1 MVLPSFPGKL
11 VMGSVSSYSGG
22 NIESVARNI
31 GRGRELKLFFGA
43 SVVFGLAFGTFL
55 VGYFGFDAVGDAFIS
70 AGWGMVVLAAYQ
82 GLSIGCSA
90 LAWRAVVRS
99 VWQGS
104 NGLFLWA
111 RWVRE
116 SMNSLLPVAQVGGD
130 IVGARLLAIRGA
142 GAAVGGASI
151 VVDKT
156 VEVLTQFLFSILGVG
171 LILVVSADRSLGWSV
186 AIALLIFGPLLI
198 GFVVAQ
204 RMGMFR
210 LLERFLLKLEERSDW
225 LSLGN
230 VTGLHDTI
238 LLLYRDRR
246 GILIGTVYHLIAWVL
261 GIGELWLAVHFMGY
275 EVTLVAATI
284 IESLAQAVRSAG
296 FFIPASL
303 GVQEGGYL
311 LFGTLM
317 GLSPEVA
324 LALSLVR
331 RVRQILVGVPALIA
345 WQVYEGRRVVVAR
358 RKPAAPEC

>member
-1 MVLPSFPGKL
+1 
-11 VMGSVSSYSGG
+11 
-22 NIESVARNI
+22 
-31 GRGRELKLFFGA
+31 LKLFFGV
-43 SVVFGLAFGTFL
+43 SLVFGLAFGTFL
-55 VGYFGFDAVGDAFIS
+55 IGYFGFDAVGEAFIS
-70 AGWGMVVLAAYQ
+70 AGWGMVALAVYQ

-90 LAWRAVVRS
+90 LAWRAILRS
-99 VWQGS
+99 VWQGP
-104 NGLFLWA
+104 NGLFFWA

-116 SMNSLLPVAQVGGD
+116 AMNSLMPVAQVGGD
-130 IVGARLLAIRGA
+130 IVGARLIAIKGA

-156 VEVLTQFLFSILGVG
+156 VEVLTQFLFSIFGVA

-186 AIALLIFGPLLI
+186 ALALLIFGPLLI

-204 RMGMFR
+204 RMGMFH
-210 LLERFLLKLEERSDW
+210 LLERFLLKLEDRSDW
-225 LSLGN
+225 FSLGD

-238 LLLYRDRR
+238 LRLYRDR
-246 GILIGTVYHLIAWVL
+246 GAIVISTIYHLFAWIL

-311 LFGTLM
+311 LFGTMM

-331 RVRQILVGVPALIA
+331 RVRQILVGVPALLV
-345 WQVYEGRRVVVAR
+345 WQVYEGRRMVVAR
-358 RKPAAPEC
+358 QKSVPPDS

>member
-1 MVLPSFPGKL
+1 M
-11 VMGSVSSYSGG
+11 
-22 NIESVARNI
+22 
-31 GRGRELKLFFGA
+31 KLFFA
-43 SVVFGLAFGTFL
+43 VSVVLGFGLVTAL
-55 VGYFGFDAVGDAFIS
+55 IGYFGFDAVGQAFLS
-70 AGWGMVVLAAYQ
+70 AGWGMVALAAYQ

-90 LAWRAVVRS
+90 LAWRIVVRS
-99 VWQGS
+99 VWKGPV
-104 NGLFLWA
+104 GLFLWV

-116 SMNSLLPVAQVGGD
+116 AINSLMPVAQVGGD
-130 IVGARLLAIRGA
+130 IVGARLLAINGA

-156 VEVLTQFLFSILGVG
+156 VEVLTQFLFSIVGVG

-186 AIALLIFGPLLI
+186 AIALLIFGPLLV

-210 LLERFLLKLEERSDW
+210 LLERFLLRLEERTDW
-225 LSLGN
+225 LRLGD
-230 VTGLHDTI
+230 VSGLHDTI
-238 LLLYRDRR
+238 LRLYRDRQ
-246 GILIGTVYHLIAWVL
+246 GVWMGTVYHLITWIL

-275 EVTLVAATI
+275 EITLVAATI
-284 IESLAQAVRSAG
+284 IESLSQAVRSAG

-331 RVRQILVGVPALIA
+331 RVRQLLVGVPALLA
-345 WQVYEGRRVVVAR
+345 WQVYEGRRIVVAR
-358 RKPAAPEC
+358 QNSSSSER

>member
-1 MVLPSFPGKL
+1 
-11 VMGSVSSYSGG
+11 
-22 NIESVARNI
+22 
-31 GRGRELKLFFGA
+31 LKLFFGV
-43 SVVFGLAFGTFL
+43 SVVFGLAFGTL
-55 VGYFGFDAVGDAFIS
+55 LIGYFGFEAVGEAFIS

-90 LAWRAVVRS
+90 LAWRAVLRS
-99 VWQGS
+99 VWRGPS
-104 NGLFLWA
+104 RLFFWA

-116 SMNSLLPVAQVGGD
+116 AMNALLPVAQVGGD
-130 IVGARLLAIRGA
+130 IVGARLLAIKGA
-142 GAAVGGASI
+142 GSAVGGASV

-156 VEVLTQFLFSILGVG
+156 IEVLAQFLFSIFGVG

-186 AIALLIFGPLLI
+186 AIALLIFGPLLV

-204 RMGMFR
+204 RMGMFH
-210 LLERFLLKLEERSDW
+210 LLEKFLLKLEERSDW
-225 LSLGN
+225 LNLGD

-238 LLLYRDRR
+238 LRLYRDR
-246 GILIGTVYHLIAWVL
+246 GAIVTSTIYHLITWLL

-311 LFGTLM
+311 LFGTMM

-324 LALSLVR
+324 LALSLIR
-331 RVRQILVGVPALIA
+331 RVRHILVGVPALLA
-345 WQVYEGRRVVVAR
+345 WQFYEGRRIVVAR
-358 RKPAAPEC
+358 QNSVPPNS

>member
-1 MVLPSFPGKL
+1 M
-11 VMGSVSSYSGG
+11 
-22 NIESVARNI
+22 AWHRRR
-31 GRGRELKLFFGA
+31 RGVLKLFFGA
-43 SVVFGLAFGTFL
+43 SVVFGLAFGTL
-55 VGYFGFDAVGDAFIS
+55 LIGYFGFDAVGEAFIS

-90 LAWRAVVRS
+90 LAWRVVLRS
-99 VWQGS
+99 VWQGPT
-104 NGLFLWA
+104 GLFFWA

-116 SMNSLLPVAQVGGD
+116 AMNSLLPVAQVGGD
-130 IVGARLLAIRGA
+130 IVGARLLAIKGA
-142 GAAVGGASI
+142 GSAVGGASI

-156 VEVLTQFLFSILGVG
+156 IEVLTQFLFAIFGVG

-186 AIALLIFGPLLI
+186 AIALLIFGPLLV

-204 RMGMFR
+204 RMGMFH
-210 LLERFLLKLEERSDW
+210 LLEKFLLKLEERSDW
-225 LSLGN
+225 LSLGD

-238 LLLYRDRR
+238 LRLYRDR
-246 GILIGTVYHLIAWVL
+246 GAIVISTIYHLVTWVL

-311 LFGTLM
+311 LFGTMM

-324 LALSLVR
+324 LALSLIR
-331 RVRQILVGVPALIA
+331 RVRQILVGVPALLA
-345 WQVYEGRRVVVAR
+345 WQFYEGRRIVVAR
-358 RKPAAPEC
+358 QNSVPPDS